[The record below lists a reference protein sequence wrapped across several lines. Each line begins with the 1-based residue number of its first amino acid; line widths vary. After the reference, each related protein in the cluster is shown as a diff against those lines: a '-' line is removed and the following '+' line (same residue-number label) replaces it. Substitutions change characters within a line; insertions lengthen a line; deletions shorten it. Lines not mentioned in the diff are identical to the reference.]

1 MTTQSIL
8 KQRVSSRDFSN
19 QKVAIDDIKAIIA
32 EAQLAPSWEN
42 SQPWKAYVAT
52 GKTLEAIKKWHF
64 DNVTNGGKSW
74 VDIMPPQEWHIHA
87 KDNIAAWEK
96 ATQNDLGE
104 KGWQDFWS
112 AQSHFF
118 NAPAVVYITIPK
130 DSTHYSA
137 YDAGAFGYGILLAA
151 AERGLASLPAYEFIR
166 FPKEIRKQLEIPEE
180 ESLLM
185 RIALGYASDKP
196 LNDLRT
202 TRNPLDDILKI
213 SD

>member
-64 DNVTNGGKSW
+64 DNVTNGVKSW

-118 NAPAVVYITIPK
+118 NAPAVVT
-130 DSTHYSA
+130 
-137 YDAGAFGYGILLAA
+137 LL
-151 AERGLASLPAYEFIR
+151 F
-166 FPKEIRKQLEIPEE
+166 
-180 ESLLM
+180 
-185 RIALGYASDKP
+185 
-196 LNDLRT
+196 
-202 TRNPLDDILKI
+202 LKI
-213 SD
+213 RHITQLMMLVLLVMVFCLPPLSVDWQVCLLTNLFVFQKKFANSWKFQKKKVC